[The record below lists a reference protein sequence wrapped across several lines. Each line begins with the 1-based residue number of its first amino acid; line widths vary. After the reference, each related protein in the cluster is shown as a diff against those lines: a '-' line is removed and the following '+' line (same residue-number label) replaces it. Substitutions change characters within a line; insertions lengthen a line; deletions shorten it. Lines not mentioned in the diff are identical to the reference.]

1 MAAMKRHRLPD
12 RLESGHIFIVD
23 DDAGLLRLVGRA
35 LQREGFV
42 TATASSGK
50 EAIAWLA
57 RDITDLMLLDLKLP
71 DIEGRE
77 LVGAL
82 ASAGRSVPFI
92 IITGQGDERAAVDMM
107 KRGALD
113 YLVKDVQFIEFVP
126 TVVKRALTQL
136 EKDKRLAFAE
146 KQAEVLQK
154 QILEIGERE
163 QCRIGRD
170 LHDGLGQHLTA
181 LELLSQTLVGK
192 LKSAAPELVKGA
204 EEVTR
209 QIRETVRQTRLLSH
223 NLSPVPLESDGLM
236 IALAELAAGAHSLT
250 GIACRFKSAEPVL
263 LPDTNVATHLYR
275 IAQEAVN
282 NALKHSRTKRIDI
295 ALTQQNGSWAMSIQ
309 DHGCGLLADAEH
321 SGGVGLRIMQY
332 RAQLIGAS
340 LSIHSTPGKG
350 VRITCAQRKPS

>member
-1 MAAMKRHRLPD
+1 MKRHRLPD

-263 LPDTNVATHLYR
+263 LPDTN
-275 IAQEAVN
+275 
-282 NALKHSRTKRIDI
+282 
-295 ALTQQNGSWAMSIQ
+295 
-309 DHGCGLLADAEH
+309 
-321 SGGVGLRIMQY
+321 
-332 RAQLIGAS
+332 
-340 LSIHSTPGKG
+340 
-350 VRITCAQRKPS
+350 